1 MSLSQTDSVAFIM
14 RSRGGDVN
22 TNSSIGKLLI
32 CSSTTDNLRNTAI
45 RVRLLVVGI
54 YTYMYVI
61 LCLLLYEQV
70 LAPTSGPI
78 SATFDAF
85 DKSGTEI
92 DVHVPSLAF
101 TFSPTTVRLILKVV
115 NSLQPDSKV

>member
-1 MSLSQTDSVAFIM
+1 MFLSQTDSVAFIM
-14 RSRGGDVN
+14 RSRGGNVN
-22 TNSSIGKLLI
+22 INSSIGKLLI

-45 RVRLLVVGI
+45 KVHLLVI
-54 YTYMYVI
+54 KMFNFYAYCYI
-61 LCLLLYEQV
+61 NLQV

-78 SATFDAF
+78 SASFDAF

>member
-1 MSLSQTDSVAFIM
+1 MFLSQTDNVAFIM
-14 RSRGGDVN
+14 RSRGGNVN
-22 TNSSIGKLLI
+22 INSSVGKLLI

-45 RVRLLVVGI
+45 KVHLLVI
-54 YTYMYVI
+54 KIFYVYCYNI
-61 LCLLLYEQV
+61 NLQV

-78 SATFDAF
+78 SASFDAY
-85 DKSGTEI
+85 KSGTEI